1 MNIWQSPFTI
11 KQIKQAVCSL
21 SILTLLALPS
31 AAGAQ
36 NYTID
41 PEAEKLLKTTLD
53 YLSSLQ
59 KFSVHTQN
67 TVDAII
73 GSGQKLQ
80 DDFSVS
86 VTVQRPNKLY
96 TERQDGFV
104 SQSLYY
110 DGKTVTVFNAT
121 QNYYATV
128 AAPDTIE
135 SMLEF
140 IQTSLGFIAP
150 ASDLLHRDV
159 FPFLMQ
165 NVYSAII
172 AGKTSIGGVRCIHL
186 AFSRPDVDF
195 QIWIPETG
203 EPLPSKYVV
212 TDKTSFGQPNT
223 VAVMSNWNTTPDT
236 NNAMFNF
243 VPPTGS
249 HAANFTKV
257 DTNISFIQ

>member
-1 MNIWQSPFTI
+1 MNNWQSPFNI
-11 KQIKQAVCSL
+11 NQLKHAVCSL
-21 SILTLLALPS
+21 SILALLALPS

-67 TVDAII
+67 TVDVILE
-73 GSGQKLQ
+73 SGQKVQ
-80 DDFSVS
+80 DDFAVN
-86 VTVQRPNKLY
+86 VTVERPNKMY

-128 AAPDTIE
+128 AAPDSIE
-135 SMLEF
+135 SMLVF
-140 IQTSLGFIAP
+140 IQTSLGFISP
-150 ASDLLHRDV
+150 ASDLLYRDV

-203 EPLPSKYVV
+203 EALPRKYVV

-223 VAVMSNWNTTPDT
+223 VAVMSNWNIAPDI

-243 VPPTGS
+243 VPPTGA
-249 HAANFTKV
+249 HVTNFTKV
-257 DTNISFIQ
+257 DTNITFIQ